1 MTDVVDQNKTVEAA
15 GNGDV
20 ELQKRFESIKKELLQ
35 VWWPEKGDDLVEIEQ
50 WALDWKF
57 AEYLLKNE
65 SCLTT
70 LKTYVKTIKK
80 DGLSKKAWKSLKEK
94 WNH

>member
-35 VWWPEKGDDLVEIEQ
+35 V
-50 WALDWKF
+50 
-57 AEYLLKNE
+57 
-65 SCLTT
+65 
-70 LKTYVKTIKK
+70 
-80 DGLSKKAWKSLKEK
+80 
-94 WNH
+94 